1 MTGAYIDKEYVY
13 AVARIRGA
21 ETKLL
26 TKQGMDQLIGAQGA
40 DDAVRMLE
48 ERGFGAAEGS
58 KTAEDLLSAER
69 EKLWALI
76 DELVPE
82 KSIFDVFRL
91 PNDYSN
97 LKAAIKESVMEYA
110 YPGIYIDEATV
121 SPELIRQAVKERRY
135 QDLPQEMAE
144 VAQEAHD
151 AFLRTKDGQLCDIIV
166 DRACLLAVREAGRK
180 SGNEFLDM
188 YAELS
193 VAAAD
198 IKIAVR
204 AAFTGKDAA
213 FLNRALCPCDTLDV
227 SRLTQAA
234 ANGQDAIASYLMTTD
249 YQDAVPDLKKSPA
262 AFERWCDNLII
273 RRMQPQ
279 LYNSFGLG
287 PIAAYILAKENEIK
301 SVRIILTG
309 KQNGFGGDM
318 IRERVRETYV

>member
-26 TKQGMDQLIGAQGA
+26 TRQTMDQLIGAGSA
-40 DDAVRMLE
+40 EDVKRLLE
-48 ERGFGAAEGS
+48 ERGFGSASGNE
-58 KTAEDLLSAER
+58 TAEDMLKAER

-97 LKAAIKESVMEYA
+97 LKAAIKESVMDYD
-110 YPGIYIDEATV
+110 YPGIYIEEATID
-121 SPELIRQAVKERRY
+121 PELIRTAVKERRY
-135 QDLPQEMAE
+135 GDLPQEMAE
-144 VAQEAHD
+144 TAQEAHD
-151 AFLRTKDGQLCDIIV
+151 VFLRTKDGQLCDIIV
-166 DRACLLAVREAGRK
+166 DRACLLAVREAGRA
-180 SGNEFLDM
+180 SGNEFIDM
-188 YAELS
+188 YAELT

-204 AAFTGKDAA
+204 AALTGKDAE
-213 FLNRALCPCDTLDV
+213 FLKRALCPCDTLEAG
-227 SRLTQAA
+227 RLAQAA
-234 ANGQDAIASYLMTTD
+234 QSGRDAICSYLMTTD
-249 YQDAVPDLKKSPA
+249 YADAVTDLKKSPA

-301 SVRIILTG
+301 SVRIIFSG
-309 KQNGFGGDM
+309 KENGFADDM